1 MYAAHVRHSLTSNQS
16 GWRWLFIIQGVVTF
30 VVAVAAC
37 FILPDEPLTTW
48 WLNPEERQL
57 AHARVARDTVGHS
70 ADVSMLAGLK
80 EAIRDPKVWVFVY
93 MQHLLVQLTLTSK
106 SHRELWFQ
114 KLHADD
120 RQHAGLLT
128 GSHTRPDMP
137 AVLDSGRILCRVGY
151 IIWPFQRAHLAHYH
165 RERRGY
171 LWFRTRLR
179 DYERRREIL
188 RHVRLH
194 HWHLWR

>member
-1 MYAAHVRHSLTSNQS
+1 MVSGKHPMYAAHVRHSLTSNQS

-93 MQHLLVQLTLTSK
+93 MQHLLVQPIRYL
-106 SHRELWFQ
+106 HR
-114 KLHADD
+114 
-120 RQHAGLLT
+120 
-128 GSHTRPDMP
+128 P
-137 AVLDSGRILCRVGY
+137 
-151 IIWPFQRAHLAHYH
+151 
-165 RERRGY
+165 
-171 LWFRTRLR
+171 
-179 DYERRREIL
+179 
-188 RHVRLH
+188 
-194 HWHLWR
+194 